1 MHLQVGIQH
10 ISVPLIY
17 VTKSDLLL
25 MDTLILKWH
34 EKIVTILILQYVYF
48 YFHKQASIL
57 YLYFI

>member
-1 MHLQVGIQH
+1 MFKDTVISRVKLYAPPVGIQH

-34 EKIVTILILQYVYF
+34 EKIVAILI
-48 YFHKQASIL
+48 
-57 YLYFI
+57 